1 MSTETE
7 YTVDSFLNEEATS
20 LGSHLKSLADVSEAL
35 KKVKTVCFN
44 YDV

>member
-7 YTVDSFLNEEATS
+7 YTVDSFLNEEAAC
-20 LGSHLKSLADVSEAL
+20 LCSHLKSLADVSEAL